1 MSENFKFSALA
12 QQYFSYSQEKRRD
25 FHRNP
30 ELGYKEIRTAGIIAS
45 ELTSL
50 GYSVHSGIAETGVVG
65 LLEGS
70 QPGATV
76 LMRFDMDALPVME
89 ETQADYQSEN
99 PGVMHA
105 CGHDGHMAIGLT
117 VARMLAGLRAELR
130 GQYKFVFQPAEEG
143 LGGAER
149 MIAEGVLENPIPDY
163 ALALHLWNE
172 KPLGWL
178 AATPAPMMAGADIF
192 TIKIIGKGGHGALP
206 ETTIDP
212 VIAAAQV
219 VLALQAIVS
228 RNVSPLKAAVV
239 SVTQIT
245 GGSTF
250 NVIPPEVE
258 LKGTIR
264 TFDKAVQ
271 QLVIHRMQ
279 EIVKNIC
286 AAMACQVDIH
296 ITPLTPALRNDPV
309 VAAVVQQTAT
319 ELFPNIHQDNAYR
332 CMGSED
338 MAFFLEQIPGCL
350 FFVGSANPD
359 KGLIFSHHHPKFDFD
374 EQVLATASAIMASA
388 AAHLAQS

>member
-1 MSENFKFSALA
+1 MSDTSNFVALA
-12 QQYFSYSQEKRRD
+12 QRYFSYSQEKRRD
-25 FHRNP
+25 FHRHP
-30 ELGYKEIRTAGIIAS
+30 ELGYKEIRTAGIVAK
-45 ELTSL
+45 ELTGL
-50 GYSVHSGIAETGVVG
+50 GCSVRTGVAETGVVG
-65 LLEGS
+65 LLKGA

-76 LMRFDMDALPVME
+76 LMRFDMDALPVSE

-117 VARMLAGLRAELR
+117 VARILAEMRTELH
-130 GQYKFVFQPAEEG
+130 GQFKFVFQPAEEG

-149 MIAEGVLENPIPDY
+149 MIAEGVLEDPKPDY

-178 AATPAPMMAGADIF
+178 AAAPAPMMAGADIF

-212 VIAAAQV
+212 VVAAAQV

-228 RNVSPLKAAVV
+228 RNVSPLNAAVV

-271 QLVIHRMQ
+271 QTVINRMH
-279 EIVKNIC
+279 EIVNNIC
-286 AAMACQVDIH
+286 AAMACQAEIH
-296 ITPLTPALRNDPV
+296 ITQLTPALRNDPQ
-309 VAAVVQQTAT
+309 VAAAVQQTAT
-319 ELFPNIHQDNAYR
+319 DLFPEIHQDNAYR

-338 MAFFLEQIPGCL
+338 MAFFLENIPGCL

-359 KGLIFSHHHPKFDFD
+359 KGLIYSHHHPKFDFD
-374 EQVLATASAIMASA
+374 EQVLPAASAIMASA
-388 AAHLAQS
+388 AVNLSQS